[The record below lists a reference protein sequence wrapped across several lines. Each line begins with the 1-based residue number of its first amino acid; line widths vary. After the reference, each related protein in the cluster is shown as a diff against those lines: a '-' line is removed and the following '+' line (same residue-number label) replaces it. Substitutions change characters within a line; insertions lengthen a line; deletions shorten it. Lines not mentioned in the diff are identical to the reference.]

1 MRYEIK
7 GENLPVVICNLEQ
20 NEQMITERGGMAW
33 MSPNMRMETTTGGG
47 LGRAIARKFSGDS
60 IFQNI
65 YTAEG
70 GNGLISFAS
79 SFPGEIRAFEISPG
93 NEIIAQKKAFLA
105 SEAGVDLSIYFH
117 KRFASG
123 LFGGEG
129 FILQKLSGR
138 GIAFVEFD
146 GSIVEYEL
154 QAGQQIY
161 IDTGHLAAMS
171 AHLPDGYQDRSRRE
185 KYPVRR
191 RGAVPY
197 GCNRPRPCVAAVHA
211 HRESC
216 QRDPGVYPEPE
227 QLTER
232 RRS

>member
-138 GIAFVEFD
+138 GD
-146 GSIVEYEL
+146 CL
-154 QAGQQIY
+154 
-161 IDTGHLAAMS
+161 
-171 AHLPDGYQDRSRRE
+171 
-185 KYPVRR
+185 
-191 RGAVPY
+191 
-197 GCNRPRPCVAAVHA
+197 C
-211 HRESC
+211 
-216 QRDPGVYPEPE
+216 GV
-227 QLTER
+227 
-232 RRS
+232 

>member
-1 MRYEIK
+1 
-7 GENLPVVICNLEQ
+7 
-20 NEQMITERGGMAW
+20 

-171 AHLPDGYQDRSRRE
+171 AT
-185 KYPVRR
+185 
-191 RGAVPY
+191 
-197 GCNRPRPCVAAVHA
+197 
-211 HRESC
+211 C
-216 QRDPGVYPEPE
+216 QMDIKTVPGVKNILFGGEGLFHTVVTGPGHVWLQSMPIVNLANEIRAYIPN
-227 QLTER
+227 QN
-232 RRS
+232 S

>member
-171 AHLPDGYQDRSRRE
+171 AT
-185 KYPVRR
+185 
-191 RGAVPY
+191 
-197 GCNRPRPCVAAVHA
+197 
-211 HRESC
+211 C
-216 QRDPGVYPEPE
+216 QMDIKTVPGVKNILFGGEGLFHTVVTGPGHVWLQSMPIVNLANEMRAYIPN
-227 QLTER
+227 QN
-232 RRS
+232 S

>member
-105 SEAGVDLSIYFH
+105 SEASVDLSIYFH

-161 IDTGHLAAMS
+161 VDTGHLAAMS
-171 AHLPDGYQDRSRRE
+171 AT
-185 KYPVRR
+185 
-191 RGAVPY
+191 
-197 GCNRPRPCVAAVHA
+197 
-211 HRESC
+211 C
-216 QRDPGVYPEPE
+216 QMDIKTVPGVKNILFGGEGLFHTVVTGPGHVWLQSMPIVNLANEIRAYIPN
-227 QLTER
+227 QN
-232 RRS
+232 S

>member
-93 NEIIAQKKAFLA
+93 NEIIAQKKAFF
-105 SEAGVDLSIYFH
+105 SVG
-117 KRFASG
+117 
-123 LFGGEG
+123 
-129 FILQKLSGR
+129 
-138 GIAFVEFD
+138 
-146 GSIVEYEL
+146 
-154 QAGQQIY
+154 
-161 IDTGHLAAMS
+161 
-171 AHLPDGYQDRSRRE
+171 SRRGSE
-185 KYPVRR
+185 HLFP
-191 RGAVPY
+191 
-197 GCNRPRPCVAAVHA
+197 
-211 HRESC
+211 
-216 QRDPGVYPEPE
+216 
-227 QLTER
+227 
-232 RRS
+232 

>member
-1 MRYEIK
+1 M
-7 GENLPVVICNLEQ
+7 
-20 NEQMITERGGMAW
+20 
-33 MSPNMRMETTTGGG
+33 
-47 LGRAIARKFSGDS
+47 
-60 IFQNI
+60 
-65 YTAEG
+65 
-70 GNGLISFAS
+70 
-79 SFPGEIRAFEISPG
+79 
-93 NEIIAQKKAFLA
+93 
-105 SEAGVDLSIYFH
+105 DLSIYFH

-171 AHLPDGYQDRSRRE
+171 ATCQMDI
-185 KYPVRR
+185 KT
-191 RGAVPY
+191 VP
-197 GCNRPRPCVAAVHA
+197 GVKNILFGGEGLFHTVVTGPRPCVAAVHA

>member
-105 SEAGVDLSIYFH
+105 SEASVDLSIYFH

-171 AHLPDGYQDRSRRE
+171 AT
-185 KYPVRR
+185 
-191 RGAVPY
+191 
-197 GCNRPRPCVAAVHA
+197 
-211 HRESC
+211 C
-216 QRDPGVYPEPE
+216 QMDIKTVPGVKNILFGGEGLFHTVVTGPGHVWLQSMPIVNLANEIRAYIPN
-227 QLTER
+227 QN
-232 RRS
+232 S

>member
-70 GNGLISFAS
+70 GNGLISFAP

-171 AHLPDGYQDRSRRE
+171 AT
-185 KYPVRR
+185 
-191 RGAVPY
+191 
-197 GCNRPRPCVAAVHA
+197 
-211 HRESC
+211 C
-216 QRDPGVYPEPE
+216 QMDIKTVPGVKNILFGGEGLFHTVVTGPGHVWLQSMPIVNLANEIRAYIPN
-227 QLTER
+227 QN
-232 RRS
+232 S

>member
-154 QAGQQIY
+154 RAGQQIY

-171 AHLPDGYQDRSRRE
+171 AT
-185 KYPVRR
+185 
-191 RGAVPY
+191 
-197 GCNRPRPCVAAVHA
+197 
-211 HRESC
+211 C
-216 QRDPGVYPEPE
+216 QMDIKTVPGVKNILFGGEGLFHTVVTGPGHVWLQSMPIVNLANEIRAYIPN
-227 QLTER
+227 QN
-232 RRS
+232 S

>member
-171 AHLPDGYQDRSRRE
+171 ATSQMDI
-185 KYPVRR
+185 KTV
-191 RGAVPY
+191 
-197 GCNRPRPCVAAVHA
+197 
-211 HRESC
+211 
-216 QRDPGVYPEPE
+216 PGVKNILFGGEGLFHTVVTGPGHVWLQSMPIVNLANEIRAYIPN
-227 QLTER
+227 QN
-232 RRS
+232 S

>member
-171 AHLPDGYQDRSRRE
+171 AT
-185 KYPVRR
+185 
-191 RGAVPY
+191 
-197 GCNRPRPCVAAVHA
+197 
-211 HRESC
+211 C
-216 QRDPGVYPEPE
+216 QMDIKTVPGVKNILFGGEGLFHTVVTGPGHVWLQSMPIVNLANEIRAYIPN
-227 QLTER
+227 QN
-232 RRS
+232 S

>member
-1 MRYEIK
+1 
-7 GENLPVVICNLEQ
+7 
-20 NEQMITERGGMAW
+20 

-105 SEAGVDLSIYFH
+105 SEASVDLSIYFH

-171 AHLPDGYQDRSRRE
+171 AT
-185 KYPVRR
+185 
-191 RGAVPY
+191 
-197 GCNRPRPCVAAVHA
+197 
-211 HRESC
+211 C
-216 QRDPGVYPEPE
+216 QMDIKTVPGVKNILFGGEGLFHTVVTGPGHVWLQSMPIVNLANEIRAYIPN
-227 QLTER
+227 QN
-232 RRS
+232 S

>member
-1 MRYEIK
+1 
-7 GENLPVVICNLEQ
+7 
-20 NEQMITERGGMAW
+20 

-79 SFPGEIRAFEISPG
+79 SFPGEIRAFEISSG

-117 KRFASG
+117 KR
-123 LFGGEG
+123 FGGEG

-171 AHLPDGYQDRSRRE
+171 AT
-185 KYPVRR
+185 
-191 RGAVPY
+191 
-197 GCNRPRPCVAAVHA
+197 
-211 HRESC
+211 C
-216 QRDPGVYPEPE
+216 QMDIKTVPGVKNILFGGEGLFHTVVTGPGHVWLQSMPIVNLANEIRAYT
-227 QLTER
+227 LV
-232 RRS
+232 

>member
-171 AHLPDGYQDRSRRE
+171 AT
-185 KYPVRR
+185 
-191 RGAVPY
+191 
-197 GCNRPRPCVAAVHA
+197 
-211 HRESC
+211 C
-216 QRDPGVYPEPE
+216 QMDIKTVPGVKNILFGGEGLF
-227 QLTER
+227 LTTLEGPGKVWLQTITCESTAMKLKPFLTVER
-232 RRS
+232 SN

>member
-1 MRYEIK
+1 
-7 GENLPVVICNLEQ
+7 
-20 NEQMITERGGMAW
+20 

-161 IDTGHLAAMS
+161 TGHLAAMS
-171 AHLPDGYQDRSRRE
+171 AT
-185 KYPVRR
+185 
-191 RGAVPY
+191 
-197 GCNRPRPCVAAVHA
+197 
-211 HRESC
+211 C
-216 QRDPGVYPEPE
+216 QMDIKTVPGVKNILFGGEGLFHTVVTGPGHVWLQSMPIVNLANEIRAYIPN
-227 QLTER
+227 QN
-232 RRS
+232 S